1 MKNIYKNILA
11 LLALIVAASCNDLLD
26 QEVAGKLPEGQF
38 YQTDEDLMYATIAV
52 YDGITNA
59 YSTGSWSSLYL
70 LKMMPSDESN
80 AGGSDPN
87 DQLAFQ
93 NVDDFTHDSE
103 NSHILGVW
111 NRLYSAVKR
120 ANNVIHFS
128 SGESGLQKRLIAEA
142 KTLRAYLYME
152 LVALWGDLPLVV
164 EAIEDPQEYYS
175 IERASKASVYAQIE
189 KDLIEAIPD
198 LPDKSAYDAADKFR
212 VAKGTAQG
220 LLGKAY
226 LRQEKWPEAAAVL
239 ETVMASGEYDLE
251 NNVSDVFLM
260 QNEFGKESLFEV
272 NLVSTEEYDWNNFPW
287 GTLTESNIIV
297 QLMGPREGSY
307 VKAPS
312 DSLVIGWGFNTPT
325 QKIWDAF
332 VAAGD
337 VSRRRQ
343 TIMSEEELVA
353 AGGSITPTWKYEGFI
368 RRKYGTFESQTAGP
382 ITALNYGTNFMILRY
397 ADVLLMAAEAN
408 YRNDNEEKAREYLN
422 EVRQRPGTNLP
433 LVTASGDALFEAIVT
448 ERMLELA
455 FEGDRFIDLVRWGRA
470 AQELGPLGFKAGKH
484 EVLPIPNND
493 VISAGLSQNPNY

>member
-1 MKNIYKNILA
+1 MKSIYKNILA
-11 LLALIVAASCNDLLD
+11 IFALALAVSCNDLLD
-26 QEVAGKLPEGQF
+26 QEVAGKLPEDQF
-38 YQTDEDLMYATIAV
+38 YQTDEDMMYATIAV

-70 LKMMPSDESN
+70 LKIMPSDETN

-103 NSHILGVW
+103 NAHILGVW
-111 NRLYSAVKR
+111 NRLYSAIKR
-120 ANNVIHFS
+120 ANNVVHFS
-128 SGESGLQKRLIAEA
+128 SGDGDLQKRLIAEA

-152 LVALWGDLPLVV
+152 LVALWGDVPLVTEV
-164 EAIEDPQEYYS
+164 VADPQEYYAMG
-175 IERASKASVYAQIE
+175 RAPKTEVYAQIE
-189 KDLIEAIPD
+189 KDLTEAIVD
-198 LPDKSAYDAADKFR
+198 LPAKSAYDDANKFR

-226 LRQEKWPEAAAVL
+226 VRQEKWSEAAAVL
-239 ETVMASGEYDLE
+239 ESLITSGEYGLE
-251 NNVSDVFLM
+251 RNVSDVFLM
-260 QNEFGKESLFEV
+260 QNEFGQESLFEA

-307 VKAPS
+307 EKAPG

-325 QKIWDAF
+325 QKIWDAYI
-332 VAAGD
+332 AAGD
-337 VSRRRQ
+337 VSRRKQ
-343 TIMSEEELVA
+343 VIMSEEELEA
-353 AGGSITPTWKYEGFI
+353 AGGSIASTWKYEGYI

-397 ADVLLMAAEAN
+397 ADVLLTAAEAN
-408 YRNDNEEKAREYLN
+408 YKNNNEEKAREYLN
-422 EVRQRPGTNLP
+422 EVRLRPGTNLP
-433 LVTASGDALFEAIVT
+433 VVTATGEALFEAIVT
-448 ERMLELA
+448 ERLLELA

-470 AQELGPLGFKAGKH
+470 ATELAPYGFKAGKH

-493 VISAGLSQNPNY
+493 VISAGLGQNDNY